1 MHTIHKGSEK
11 IMVQGQADATN
22 LIVSLTVL
30 GCTDA
35 FKNQIILGNKEQLDV
50 YEVSFLDKH
59 IKVLTR
65 TDAEKVCHWM
75 LELGCQKVS
84 IEKIAEEQ
92 EETDERG
99 D

>member
-1 MHTIHKGSEK
+1 MHTIHKGSER
-11 IMVQGQADATN
+11 IMVQDQTDATN

-35 FKNQIILGNKEQLDV
+35 LKNQIILGNREQLEV

-65 TDAEKVCHWM
+65 TDAERVAHWM
-75 LELGCQKVS
+75 LELGCTKAC
-84 IEKIAEEQ
+84 IEKICEASEEK
-92 EETDERG
+92 D
-99 D
+99 

>member
-1 MHTIHKGSEK
+1 MHTIHKGSER
-11 IMVQGQADATN
+11 IMVQDQTDATD

-35 FKNQIILGNKEQLDV
+35 LKNQIILGNREQLEV

-65 TDAEKVCHWM
+65 TDAERVAHWM
-75 LELGCQKVS
+75 LELGCLRVS
-84 IEKIAEEQ
+84 IERIVEEQ
-92 EETDERG
+92 EKTE
-99 D
+99 